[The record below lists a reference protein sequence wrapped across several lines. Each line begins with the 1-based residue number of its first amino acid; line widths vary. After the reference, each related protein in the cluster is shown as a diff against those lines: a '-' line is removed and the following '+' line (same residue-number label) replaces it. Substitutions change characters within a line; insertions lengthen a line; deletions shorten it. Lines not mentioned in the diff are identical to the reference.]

1 MRALSMLAL
10 ALTTALSACG
20 QPIGVSSPGDK
31 NPGRYTGIGVVSAGR
46 MWSQRAITTPVSDP
60 AAATLA
66 DDEHIIV
73 VVDTHTGEVR
83 QCGDQSGICVTMNPW
98 SGAPPAGLPAK
109 LKRHATDLDIPIE
122 AVPDDTTPKASPAA
136 EPR

>member
-1 MRALSMLAL
+1 VRTISMSAL
-10 ALTTALSACG
+10 ALTAILSACG

-46 MWSQRAITTPVSDP
+46 LWSQRAITTPASDT

-73 VVDTHTGEVR
+73 VVDTHSGEVR
-83 QCGDQSGICVTMNPW
+83 QCGDQSGFCVTMNPW
-98 SGAPPAGLPAK
+98 SGAAPAGLPAK
-109 LKRHATDLDIPIE
+109 LKRHATDLDIQIE
-122 AVPDDTTPKASPAA
+122 AVPKDTTPKASPAA
-136 EPR
+136 EPQ